1 MTTSAPRFTPFR
13 GSIAGLCV
21 PLSNA
26 SLRPRGSP
34 TVAVGTAL
42 SGGPPHRSQ
51 RAELPHWAPRSGPTP
66 VHSSTNRRTR
76 SSTLDA
82 PVPALCPEHVVLA
95 AFPSR
100 CPLPSTISAAA
111 QRPCSTASPVLR
123 GSPTSHAVHLG
134 LAASAFPERPAPFPA
149 GGQCGISRFSRMK
162 IPYMHRF
169 SDRAGSAGDSRIT
182 PPAMLPSACHD
193 DVGTPIHRFRGSIAW
208 PARTPVNAS
217 LRPRGSPTVAVG
229 TALSGGPPHRSQRA
243 ELPHWAPRSGPTPV
257 HSSTNRRTRS
267 STLDAP
273 VPALCPEHVVLAA
286 FPSRCPLPST
296 ISAAAQRPCSTASPV
311 L

>member
-1 MTTSAPRFTPFR
+1 MHGFSDRAGSAVRLALTNAAGDVAFR
-13 GSIAGLCV
+13 LLGRRRHPETVISRLNSRPARAPV
-21 PLSNA
+21 NA

-123 GSPTSHAVHLG
+123 GSPTSH
-134 LAASAFPERPAPFPA
+134 
-149 GGQCGISRFSRMK
+149 
-162 IPYMHRF
+162 
-169 SDRAGSAGDSRIT
+169 DRASR
-182 PPAMLPSACHD
+182 ACGLSLPRA
-193 DVGTPIHRFRGSIAW
+193 
-208 PARTPVNAS
+208 ARTVPGGRAIV
-217 LRPRGSPTVAVG
+217 GSPG
-229 TALSGGPPHRSQRA
+229 SRA
-243 ELPHWAPRSGPTPV
+243 
-257 HSSTNRRTRS
+257 
-267 STLDAP
+267 
-273 VPALCPEHVVLAA
+273 
-286 FPSRCPLPST
+286 
-296 ISAAAQRPCSTASPV
+296 
-311 L
+311 